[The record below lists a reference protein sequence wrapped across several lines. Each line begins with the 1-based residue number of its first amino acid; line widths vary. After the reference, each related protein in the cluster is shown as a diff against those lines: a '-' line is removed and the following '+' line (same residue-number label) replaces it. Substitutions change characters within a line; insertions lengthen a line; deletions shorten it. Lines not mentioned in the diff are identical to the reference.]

1 MQAGRL
7 FHGQANAAG
16 EDRARVEL
24 AYALQR
30 FSNIPACHRVAHS
43 LLGRDPQ
50 FAWIQI
56 HALTEDA
63 ECDPSPGTESEENPA
78 FLRVVRLAQQQ
89 HYILLELRARN
100 LWGAAAID
108 AGDAKN
114 SWRIYLPT
122 IRKFYAGDYPLMR
135 LYTTLSGLA
144 EAKGNTPRLQH
155 TLLLQRE
162 VVSVVELSRARQL
175 VPTERFKLAS
185 VAIRAGSLAEAQQ
198 QMRLA
203 QNELAVNGGEESVKT
218 LLAEDEMAMTDIY
231 LDRSDPASAAKFLD
245 AAQSHLAGE
254 SNSMHHRKY
263 ALDRGRLELALGHS
277 QNADKLLTEALIAE
291 EQLSLAGGAMNIAFA
306 QQDRDLY
313 AALAGVWL
321 AQGRSGEDL
330 LALWERYRLRAL
342 GVPISACPGKG
353 LTCLQ
358 PKLHSALQRLGHD
371 QVLGQ
376 VVLFDR
382 VLLYRADSQGVVWTT
397 VRANKADVLAAT
409 APLERAVSS
418 SSTSRDTIDQVARR
432 VGGLLLAGLENS
444 PEPGG
449 QLLLEP
455 DPLLGNLPWPAV
467 ETASGPIGL
476 HYDLAEVP
484 SLLLVSSSHASRP
497 GASSASTASA
507 LVVGASSASG
517 ESAALPEVLEEAR
530 TVARFNRNPSLLMG
544 NQATEA
550 QVTAQLASAS
560 AIHFAGHAI
569 EEGGS
574 TKLLLAAS
582 TSAALHTPA
591 TGTSP
596 GKSYLDSNLLR
607 KHPPL
612 LARLAVFSACSSGKK
627 QEDWNHGMGDIVDTL
642 AALGVPEV
650 VATRWQIDSASAVPL
665 MGAFY
670 GSLAQGSSV
679 SHALTMARQTLLR
692 DPRYRH
698 PYYWAAYYASGSG
711 KSDLSQVFRT
721 AR

>member
-1 MQAGRL
+1 M
-7 FHGQANAAG
+7 
-16 EDRARVEL
+16 
-24 AYALQR
+24 
-30 FSNIPACHRVAHS
+30 
-43 LLGRDPQ
+43 
-50 FAWIQI
+50 
-56 HALTEDA
+56 
-63 ECDPSPGTESEENPA
+63 
-78 FLRVVRLAQQQ
+78 
-89 HYILLELRARN
+89 
-100 LWGAAAID
+100 
-108 AGDAKN
+108 
-114 SWRIYLPT
+114 
-122 IRKFYAGDYPLMR
+122 
-135 LYTTLSGLA
+135 
-144 EAKGNTPRLQH
+144 
-155 TLLLQRE
+155 
-162 VVSVVELSRARQL
+162 
-175 VPTERFKLAS
+175 
-185 VAIRAGSLAEAQQ
+185 
-198 QMRLA
+198 
-203 QNELAVNGGEESVKT
+203 
-218 LLAEDEMAMTDIY
+218 
-231 LDRSDPASAAKFLD
+231 
-245 AAQSHLAGE
+245 
-254 SNSMHHRKY
+254 
-263 ALDRGRLELALGHS
+263 
-277 QNADKLLTEALIAE
+277 
-291 EQLSLAGGAMNIAFA
+291 
-306 QQDRDLY
+306 
-313 AALAGVWL
+313 
-321 AQGRSGEDL
+321 
-330 LALWERYRLRAL
+330 
-342 GVPISACPGKG
+342 
-353 LTCLQ
+353 
-358 PKLHSALQRLGHD
+358 
-371 QVLGQ
+371 
-376 VVLFDR
+376 
-382 VLLYRADSQGVVWTT
+382 
-397 VRANKADVLAAT
+397 
-409 APLERAVSS
+409 
-418 SSTSRDTIDQVARR
+418 
-432 VGGLLLAGLENS
+432 
-444 PEPGG
+444 
-449 QLLLEP
+449 LLEP
-455 DPLLGNLPWPAV
+455 DPLPGNLPWPAV